1 MRIRRRHAS
10 IPPLTAQL
18 TCEAERHWWKICT
31 VDRFRADRQRQWIEL
46 LELGMEIP
54 MSLFSKNITVENR
67 LTELTRSFPVR
78 CVPLAFVGILLV
90 VARHGIWQGV
100 GAALLAWLA
109 IETALFI
116 RVKTAK
122 R

>member
-1 MRIRRRHAS
+1 
-10 IPPLTAQL
+10 
-18 TCEAERHWWKICT
+18 
-31 VDRFRADRQRQWIEL
+31 
-46 LELGMEIP
+46 
-54 MSLFSKNITVENR
+54 MSPFSKNSALENR
-67 LTELTRSFPVR
+67 LTELTQSFPVR

-90 VARHGIWQGV
+90 VASHGFWQGV
-100 GAALLAWLA
+100 GIALLAWLA